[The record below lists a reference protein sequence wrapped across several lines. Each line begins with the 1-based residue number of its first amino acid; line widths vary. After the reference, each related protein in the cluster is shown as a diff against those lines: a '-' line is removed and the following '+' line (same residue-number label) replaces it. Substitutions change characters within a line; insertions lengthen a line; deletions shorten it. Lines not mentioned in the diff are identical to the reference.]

1 MKFFFLFIV
10 IFVAGALADVTW
22 AAPATKPAVTAPPA
36 EKEVAKPATTET
48 AADMAGLRILSVGPK
63 SLLDQLGI
71 KKNDVLVSLNGQS
84 ITSINDIEKFF
95 QERKSKTVN
104 LELLR
109 NGRPETFTYDLK

>member
-22 AAPATKPAVTAPPA
+22 AAPA
-36 EKEVAKPATTET
+36 AKPITTET
-48 AADMAGLRILSVGPK
+48 ATDMAGLRILSVGPK

-71 KKNDVLVSLNGQS
+71 KKNDVLVSLNGQT
-84 ITSINDIEKFF
+84 ITSVNDIEKFF

-104 LELLR
+104 LELFR